1 MGYTLSFTDIALASA
16 GVWLVY
22 KFLKKPALPYPPG
35 PPGLPVIGNAL
46 DIPKTAMQQYKQ
58 FTEWNDK
65 YGAYAC
71 LSQFAPL

>member
-1 MGYTLSFTDIALASA
+1 MGYTLSLTDIALASA

-22 KFLKKPALPYPPG
+22 KLLKKPALPYPPG
-35 PPGLPVIGNAL
+35 PPGLPVLGNAL

-65 YGAYAC
+65 YGA
-71 LSQFAPL
+71 

>member
-22 KFLKKPALPYPPG
+22 KFLKKPAPPLPTG